1 MFGIA
6 RELVFAENF
15 KFCYNISKEFCG
27 LFNQINNKRLIM
39 NEQRSG
45 MAEIA
50 REMVQSGLLTDEEMC
65 KVRWLFEEPSL
76 LNDI

>member
-1 MFGIA
+1 
-6 RELVFAENF
+6 
-15 KFCYNISKEFCG
+15 
-27 LFNQINNKRLIM
+27 M

-65 KVRWLFEEPSL
+65 KVRWIFEEPSL